1 MIWDYGMIA
10 QKKVGLFENQY
21 IIDPSSGLNL
31 ICEILPK
38 NMQKKT
44 DKIDNMLDKQLVR
57 TISYIE
63 DANIDLLGLGKRLK
77 IVRPNCRI

>member
-1 MIWDYGMIA
+1 MGLWDDSTEESGI
-10 QKKVGLFENQY
+10 VENQY

-44 DKIDNMLDKQLVR
+44 DKIDNMLQLVILR
-57 TISYIE
+57 MPILIYLAWKK
-63 DANIDLLGLGKRLK
+63 DYK
-77 IVRPNCRI
+77 NCPTKL

>member
-1 MIWDYGMIA
+1 MGLWDDSTEESGI
-10 QKKVGLFENQY
+10 VENQY

-44 DKIDNMLDKQLVR
+44 LAQMKNLCTFVLSVRKDKEA
-57 TISYIE
+57 T
-63 DANIDLLGLGKRLK
+63 
-77 IVRPNCRI
+77 

>member
-1 MIWDYGMIA
+1 MGLWDDSTEESGI
-10 QKKVGLFENQY
+10 VENQY

-44 DKIDNMLDKQLVR
+44 DKIDNMLDKQLVILR
-57 TISYIE
+57 MPILIYLAWKK
-63 DANIDLLGLGKRLK
+63 DYK
-77 IVRPNCRI
+77 NCPTKL